1 MFLFCVEGFSTLLK
15 RAQEEKRIKGVSFGS
30 TGPNVTHLLFADD
43 SIVFLEGSTDNMME
57 LKEILRQYEQASG
70 QCINL
75 QKSSIF
81 FGKGTQD
88 GMKSQLQNILGVHNE
103 ALAECYLGLPTL
115 VGRSKDGTFRYVTE
129 CSKGKVDGL
138 KGQGLSK
145 AAREVLVKSVLQATL
160 TYTMSCFHLTKK
172 MCQNLTSISSKFWWG
187 ATNGDKKVHWIS
199 WEKMCEAKTDGGL
212 GFRDPEAFNQALLA
226 K

>member
-1 MFLFCVEGFSTLLK
+1 MIESEWIFLEQVLNRVGFDTQWITMIMRCVTSARFSVRFNGGLSRGFVPSRGLRQGDPLSPYLFLLCVEGFSVLLK
-15 RAQEEKRIKGVSFGS
+15 RAQEENSIKGVSFGS

-129 CSKGKVDGL
+129 CSKGKVNGL
-138 KGQGLSK
+138 KVQGLSK
-145 AAREVLVKSVLQATL
+145 AAREVLV
-160 TYTMSCFHLTKK
+160 
-172 MCQNLTSISSKFWWG
+172 NL
-187 ATNGDKKVHWIS
+187 
-199 WEKMCEAKTDGGL
+199 
-212 GFRDPEAFNQALLA
+212 
-226 K
+226 